1 MEQWEKS
8 LLKKGIKKGENVP
21 CFLDFLKRFSLKG
34 MTIGEGL
41 YINFAI
47 YMYYTRV
54 YIINSLFTQD
64 QKLDLLSRAWD
75 PA

>member
-41 YINFAI
+41 YIRWFNFAI
-47 YMYYTRV
+47 YMYYKRV
-54 YIINSLFTQD
+54 YIINS
-64 QKLDLLSRAWD
+64 
-75 PA
+75 